1 NRQYKDRMF
10 DRIFRIPENLLS
22 LFNALNGTAWT
33 DADQLEIHAIA
44 GVIYICI
51 HGDLVFVWMNRMNLW
66 EHQSTWNPN
75 MPARGLLYFAQAYQ
89 RYVVM
94 HSVNLLSKGLK
105 KLPFPQ
111 YFVFFNGLEEEA
123 DRRILKFSDA
133 FIGMGQITNQ
143 DGVPLIPAL
152 EIQAVMININLGR
165 NEALMKECPVLREYA
180 QFVAKT
186 RENIGRHL
194 SAEEA
199 VKKAVNDC
207 INEGILR
214 DLLISWKAEDINM
227 IIEEFTEEEMWE
239 LNMKEIEEEATA
251 KGMAKGMEIG
261 RAEGRTE
268 GQAVGRMEGILD
280 TLIALVHD
288 GLISVKD
295 AALRANL
302 TEEVFISRMGTIEK

>member
-1 NRQYKDRMF
+1 MSEKEAEKEKFYQRRVNRQYKDRMF

-33 DADQLEIHAIA
+33 DADQLEIHTIA
-44 GVIYICI
+44 GAIYICI
-51 HGDLVFVWMNRMNLW
+51 HGDLAFVYMNRMNLW

-94 HSVNLLSKGLK
+94 HSVNLISKGLK

-111 YFVFFNGLEEEA
+111 YFVFYNGLEEEP
-123 DRRILKFSDA
+123 DRSVLRFSDA
-133 FIGMGQITNQ
+133 FMGMGQITDQN
-143 DGVPLIPAL
+143 GVPLIPAL

-165 NEALMKECPVLREYA
+165 NETLMRACPVLKEYA
-180 QFVAKT
+180 QFVAKV
-186 RENIGRHL
+186 RENIGRRL

-214 DLLISWKAEDINM
+214 DLL
-227 IIEEFTEEEMWE
+227 
-239 LNMKEIEEEATA
+239 
-251 KGMAKGMEIG
+251 
-261 RAEGRTE
+261 
-268 GQAVGRMEGILD
+268 
-280 TLIALVHD
+280 
-288 GLISVKD
+288 
-295 AALRANL
+295 
-302 TEEVFISRMGTIEK
+302 